1 MMPFL
6 SPQNQPASSGV
17 KPTHFGQQ
25 GAASPEIIR
34 ANYLG
39 TCDHSSTEPPVGS
52 RQRTSATLRTALNRN
67 SVKHCSTEMP
77 ERKTTARRART
88 SASGGPRTF
97 GRLKAALDDVVR
109 REIAAALNETDG
121 NVAADARDLG
131 VTDMAMRKRLRSFGI
146 DPNDYRK

>member
-1 MMPFL
+1 MPFL

-25 GAASPEIIR
+25 GAASTEIIR

-39 TCDHSSTEPPVGS
+39 TCDHRSSAEPPVGAAG
-52 RQRTSATLRTALNRN
+52 RTSAKLKAGHDWN

-77 ERKTTARRART
+77 ERKVTARRNRT

-97 GRLKAALDDVVR
+97 GRLQAAIDDVER
-109 REIAAALNETDG
+109 REIAAALQETDG
-121 NVAADARDLG
+121 NVAAAARALG
-131 VTDMAMRKRLRSFGI
+131 VTDMAMRKRLRSFRI